1 MEEGPRLRRDP
12 RGLSGR
18 LLGLLTVRTVNVPPY
33 IGFPLAAAA
42 ALAALWWF
50 ANRQLFHPMKYPA
63 GWWGLQQEL
72 GVEDLWITAADG
84 VRLHGWWKAVP
95 GARLATVYLHGNA
108 GNVTHRAGHIFAVA
122 EAGSSIL
129 VIDYRGYGK
138 SAGSP
143 SESGLYADARA
154 AYGWLREQSWSP
166 ERIVVHGE
174 SLGTAVAVD
183 LAVRKPVAGVV
194 LEAPFP
200 RPATSPGPSFPS
212 SAPCWSAPS
221 AASRRST
228 ACAPRYS
235 SSTAAG
241 TRSSRS
247 NSAAASSTPRRS
259 PNSSGRSPAP
269 VTTTSSKPPA
279 RNTRP
284 AWRASTARCSPADLL
299 SEPPAVRP
307 SERHVPLEAVAQ
319 LAQVR
324 LVHPGQRDAPHL
336 E

>member
-1 MEEGPRLRRDP
+1 M
-12 RGLSGR
+12 
-18 LLGLLTVRTVNVPPY
+18 NVPPY

-63 GWWGLQQEL
+63 GWWELQQEL
-72 GVEDLWITAADG
+72 GLEDVWITAADG

-95 GARLATVYLHGNA
+95 GAAVATVYLHGNA
-108 GNVTHRAGHIFAVA
+108 GNVTHRAGHILAVA

-183 LAVRKPVAGVV
+183 LAVREPVAGVV
-194 LEAPFP
+194 LEAPF
-200 RPATSPGPSFPS
+200 TSAGDV
-212 SAPCWSAPS
+212 
-221 AASRRST
+221 
-228 ACAPRYS
+228 
-235 SSTAAG
+235 AG
-241 TRSSRS
+241 TILPFLGPLLVRSFRTIEKIGRLRAPLLVIHGSRDAIIPIELGRRLFD
-247 NSAAASSTPRRS
+247 AAPEPKEFWAVPGAGHNDIVETAGPEY
-259 PNSSGRSPAP
+259 
-269 VTTTSSKPPA
+269 
-279 RNTRP
+279 
-284 AWRASTARCSPADLL
+284 TARLARFYRSLHSP
-299 SEPPAVRP
+299 
-307 SERHVPLEAVAQ
+307 
-319 LAQVR
+319 
-324 LVHPGQRDAPHL
+324 
-336 E
+336 

>member
-1 MEEGPRLRRDP
+1 M
-12 RGLSGR
+12 
-18 LLGLLTVRTVNVPPY
+18 LGLLTVRTVNVPPY

-63 GWWGLQQEL
+63 GWWELQQEL

-95 GARLATVYLHGNA
+95 GARLATVCLHGNA

-183 LAVRKPVAGVV
+183 LAVREPVAGVV

-200 RPATSPGPSFPS
+200 
-212 SAPCWSAPS
+212 SAGDV
-221 AASRRST
+221 
-228 ACAPRYS
+228 
-235 SSTAAG
+235 AG
-241 TRSSRS
+241 TILPLLGPLLVRSFRSIEKIGRLRAPLLVIHGSRDAIIPIELGRRLFD
-247 NSAAASSTPRRS
+247 AAPEPKQFWAVPGAGHNDIVETAGPEY
-259 PNSSGRSPAP
+259 
-269 VTTTSSKPPA
+269 
-279 RNTRP
+279 
-284 AWRASTARCSPADLL
+284 TAR
-299 SEPPAVRP
+299 
-307 SERHVPLEAVAQ
+307 
-319 LAQVR
+319 LARFYRSLQSR
-324 LVHPGQRDAPHL
+324 
-336 E
+336 